1 MESNG
6 MPRAS
11 LEKAG
16 QSHEPA
22 AHRWLVFISVV
33 IGTFMVNVDS
43 SIVNVAVPVLQRD
56 FHVGPGALQWV
67 ISGYLLVVTATLPM
81 IGGMS
86 DRTDRRTCYIAGVTV
101 FSLGSALCAWST
113 DVDQLIVFRLV
124 QALGGAA
131 IMGNVMS
138 IISYTFP
145 AGQRGRPL
153 GLVNSVVA
161 AGTIVGPALGGALTA
176 AVGWQA
182 IFWVNVPLGMISIV
196 MSLAFL
202 RRMSTNRSMARFD
215 WMGSLWFFVAMAGML
230 LFMSN
235 GNSWGWISGRSILAG
250 GVSIGAWLL
259 FIMRESRIREPL
271 IDLRLFRSARFAIG
285 NVAGYLSYVIMMFPT
300 FILPLFLHQVMHEPI
315 AHVGLLMTSQAVA
328 MILISPVAGWLTD
341 KYGPKW
347 PTTVGMAIATAALL
361 GMAGFGSGTS
371 KPAVVAAQALFGL
384 GMGLFTAPNNVSI
397 LESVPVAQTGLI
409 GSLLATIRN
418 FGRVSGVALAVVLLE
433 TAIGTSSHYSESA
446 LVIGSRIAFGSA
458 AILGAVATLLIST
471 RMAASSKTTVI

>member
-6 MPRAS
+6 MPRGS

-16 QSHEPA
+16 QSHGSA

-153 GLVNSVVA
+153 
-161 AGTIVGPALGGALTA
+161 
-176 AVGWQA
+176 
-182 IFWVNVPLGMISIV
+182 
-196 MSLAFL
+196 
-202 RRMSTNRSMARFD
+202 
-215 WMGSLWFFVAMAGML
+215 
-230 LFMSN
+230 
-235 GNSWGWISGRSILAG
+235 
-250 GVSIGAWLL
+250 AW
-259 FIMRESRIREPL
+259 
-271 IDLRLFRSARFAIG
+271 
-285 NVAGYLSYVIMMFPT
+285 
-300 FILPLFLHQVMHEPI
+300 
-315 AHVGLLMTSQAVA
+315 
-328 MILISPVAGWLTD
+328 
-341 KYGPKW
+341 W

-361 GMAGFGSGTS
+361 WIAGFGSGTS